1 MQMINTEIPI
11 SKRQAEV
18 YKKFVNLSVNEEI
31 LPQGDGTIRISPF
44 DDYILFTLYDEVD
57 NQDTPIDLSNVGNL
71 YISFIG
77 EDDIIKI
84 PYYTNV
90 QDLDL
95 SQGQV
100 LFRISEEDSKK
111 ILALDNKNFFI
122 SSQMVSENGDE
133 SDETTLY
140 TGTFLSFSEDAQE
153 TMTSK
158 FNTLL
163 DSTSREIAGLQKQ
176 IEDLNAEVER
186 LTQNNTNLETTVV
199 ALRESNNELSNSL
212 AEVSAE
218 LSSSALQAAQAN
230 LEAAQ
235 TNAAA
240 AQASADAASNQPSA
254 DTISSIQEAIN
265 QVQPTFIPL
274 GLSQS
279 NRKNKRRSMIASKVQ
294 TLKRNFF

>member
-218 LSSSALQAAQAN
+218 LSSSALQPAQAN

-235 TNAAA
+235 ANAAA

-254 DTISSIQEAIN
+254 DTVSAVQDAIN
-265 QVQPTFIPL
+265 QAQPTFIPP

-279 NRKNKRRSMIASKVQ
+279 SRTNRRRSKVASKAE